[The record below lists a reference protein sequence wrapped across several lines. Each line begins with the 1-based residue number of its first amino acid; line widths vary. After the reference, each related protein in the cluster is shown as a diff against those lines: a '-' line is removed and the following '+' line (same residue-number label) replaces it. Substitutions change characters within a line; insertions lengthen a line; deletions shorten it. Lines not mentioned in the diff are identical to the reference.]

1 MNAMTDPII
10 ERKLVEFTLD
20 GQTISA
26 FEDQTLIEIAKEH
39 GKEIP
44 HLCYKP
50 GYRPDGNCRACVVEI
65 KGERTL
71 APSCCRHP
79 SNNMEVTTDSP
90 RAVLSQKM
98 VLELLIADAPPR
110 DYKPAD
116 NELTKWKMRL
126 GVGPSRFRARQ
137 QPNRTFLILR

>member
-1 MNAMTDPII
+1 MNAMTEPLV

-20 GQTISA
+20 GQKISA

-71 APSCCRHP
+71 APSCAVIHRTTWKSPPIP
-79 SNNMEVTTDSP
+79 SVQFIRKNWCWNC
-90 RAVLSQKM
+90 
-98 VLELLIADAPPR
+98 
-110 DYKPAD
+110 
-116 NELTKWKMRL
+116 
-126 GVGPSRFRARQ
+126 
-137 QPNRTFLILR
+137 